1 MPANKKPRKAYRPKH
16 ILADPVG
23 FVTER
28 ITPLSQHET
37 YLLDWQLKNSGA
49 LTALMQ
55 GRANKRDMDTLIA
68 MSNIVEALYRLG
80 FGKEYKDV
88 AVSGREAILKIVW
101 RAVDK
106 LKFIPTGP
114 EIKALNELMELHDA
128 QMEVITVQ
136 DMEDA
141 IAFAKKLIRE
151 KHAAMLPHVPV
162 ELQEKV

>member
-28 ITPLSQHET
+28 ITPITRHDS
-37 YLLDWQLKNSGA
+37 YLLDLQLKNSGA
-49 LTALMQ
+49 MAALMQ
-55 GRANKRDMDTLIA
+55 GRASKRDMDILIA
-68 MSNIVEALYRLG
+68 MSNIVEALQQQG
-80 FGKEYKDV
+80 FGKDYGEV
-88 AVSGREAILKIVW
+88 AVSGREAIMKIVW

-136 DMEDA
+136 NLEDA

>member
-1 MPANKKPRKAYRPKH
+1 MPANKKPRKPYKRKH

-28 ITPLSQHET
+28 ITPITKHET
-37 YLLDWQLKNSGA
+37 YLLDLQLKNSTAMAA
-49 LTALMQ
+49 LLQ
-55 GRANKRDMDTLIA
+55 GRATKRDMDILIA
-68 MSNIVEALYRLG
+68 MSNIVDALQRNG
-80 FGKEYKDV
+80 FGKDYEE
-88 AVSGREAILKIVW
+88 AAIAGREAILKIVW

-128 QMEVITVQ
+128 QMEVTTVQ
-136 DMEDA
+136 DLEA
-141 IAFAKKLIRE
+141 GIALAKELIRT
-151 KHAAMLPHVPV
+151 KHATMLPAVPA